1 MRKVVFALSVCWL
14 LALPSL
20 APAQSGLIPDAKA
33 WLTDERVQKLLDSAA
48 VETPRLVTYLIFL
61 GLGWLIGKRLSVIWS
76 RQQKEREQDLDA
88 ARDFHAL
95 YGEFFSLWKLWN
107 YFVRDL
113 GPEALRPASRW
124 EILDRACRSEA
135 RLESTLIKLASEKP
149 LKDQEIE
156 ILGRFR
162 QRYQQLREAI
172 RDNVPLAW
180 DHSEHPDY
188 LDFKRLAPQVAAIIV
203 RSDGVQRDALI
214 KITSNFYE
222 VPDRDARRARIAMGE
237 NKSAHST

>member
-1 MRKVVFALSVCWL
+1 MRRLLTALSVCWL

-20 APAQSGLIPDAKA
+20 ALAQSSLIPDART
-33 WLTDERVQKLLDSAA
+33 WLTEDRLQKLLDSVA
-48 VETPRLVTYLIFL
+48 VETPRLLTYLIFL
-61 GLGWLIGKRLSVIWS
+61 GLGWLIGKRLSVVWS
-76 RQQKEREQDLDA
+76 RQQKEREQDLEA

-149 LKDQEIE
+149 LKDKEIE

-180 DHSEHPDY
+180 DHSQHPDY
-188 LDFKRLAPQVAAIIV
+188 LDFKTLAPQVAAIIV

-222 VPDRDARRARIAMGE
+222 VPDRETRRARIAMGE
-237 NKSAHST
+237 NRSAVST